1 MESTFFDF
9 NDFGDFDIKIPKENL
24 KESRRNSILFII
36 SLFLII
42 ILGIISI
49 LKGNELSNIMKQYNE
64 LYNETYNLQVD
75 SNKILQDNIE
85 KRVLLVNVYNSRK
98 QYQGQY
104 EKDEK
109 KLNELKEDNEKL
121 KKTNKN
127 LNKENEKYKENI
139 KIIQSEIVK
148 LEKIFSQEQDKNLEL
163 MEEYQKLKEEKDIEE

>member
-1 MESTFFDF
+1 
-9 NDFGDFDIKIPKENL
+9 
-24 KESRRNSILFII
+24 
-36 SLFLII
+36 
-42 ILGIISI
+42 
-49 LKGNELSNIMKQYNE
+49 MKQYNE

-98 QYQGQY
+98 QYQEQY

-163 MEEYQKLKEEKDIEE
+163 MEEYQKLKEEKEREEE